1 MIAWTED
8 VENYSVLAYHSSTQ
22 CYAHT
27 HTYEQFLQITARLD
41 LGLILCFASF

>member
-1 MIAWTED
+1 MIVWTED

-22 CYAHT
+22 CYA